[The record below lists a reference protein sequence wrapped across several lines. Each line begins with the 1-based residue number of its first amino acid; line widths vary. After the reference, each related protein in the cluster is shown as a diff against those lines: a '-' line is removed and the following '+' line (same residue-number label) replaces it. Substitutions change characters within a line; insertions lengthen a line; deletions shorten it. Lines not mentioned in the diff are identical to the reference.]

1 MKRIDLARLP
11 EALEAARRTFHSSY
25 YAMYSS
31 IYGGIVT
38 DPVLMLLPI
47 DDHMVHRGD
56 GVFEAFKCLGGRL
69 YNMRMHLDRLWSSAE
84 KLGIRS
90 PVSREEMEQVVVE
103 TARAGG
109 RPDCMLR
116 LFLSR
121 GPGSFGTNPSD
132 CPAPQ
137 VYAVA
142 AALGQPFM
150 KRHPAGARGRRS
162 AVPVKPPLFAT
173 MKSCNYLPNVLMAR
187 EAKELGVDFVIAFD
201 DQGFMN
207 EGATENAGIVSR
219 ERCLLFPSPKRM
231 LGGTT
236 MYRVMQLAEALVRD
250 GTLTGVEFADIP
262 IEDVLAAEE
271 LLVTGTTLDVVSIV
285 EFEGRT
291 IGAGAPGPV
300 SRRLCELLERDI
312 RENAAFQTP
321 VF

>member
-1 MKRIDLARLP
+1 MKRIDLVRLP
-11 EALEAARRTFHSSY
+11 EALEAARRTFHSGY

-56 GVFEAFKCLGGRL
+56 GVFEAFKCVGGRI

-121 GPGSFGTNPSD
+121 GPGSFGTNPAD

-137 VYAVA
+137 IYAVA

-150 KRHPAGARGRRS
+150 KRHPDGARGRRS
-162 AVPVKPPLFAT
+162 SIPVKPPMFAT

-187 EAKELGVDFVIAFD
+187 EAKEMGVDFVIAFD

-207 EGATENAGIVSR
+207 EGATENAGIVSS
-219 ERCLLFPSPKRM
+219 ERRLLFPSPKRM

-236 MYRVMQLAEALVRD
+236 MYRVMQLAEGLVRS
-250 GTLTGVEFADIP
+250 GLLAGVEFADIP
-262 IEDVLAAEE
+262 IEEVFAAEE
-271 LLVTGTTLDVVSIV
+271 LVVTGTTLDVVSII
-285 EFEGRT
+285 EFDGRR

-312 RENAAFQTP
+312 RENAEFQTP